1 MPQLPAPSTTEAAAV
16 RPPPCAQAADTRP
29 WWRPQVREPAQLEA
43 RMRERLFWFTMA
55 LSLAAAFGLAA
66 YFWWLQRPV
75 LVGVIASYLPPAL
88 AVSVYVARTGRIRRG
103 IAALMVSLAAVLV
116 ALTWLLGGWS
126 APTLWWL
133 VLLPMMWMLT
143 GARREGLMLGGAI
156 LGVLAL
162 TPWAIDRLG
171 LPDLSPTAAAQRAL
185 DGGVWAAAALVL
197 FGCFVLYALTLRRGL
212 RRELTLALRELR
224 RSRDEALA
232 ASQVKA
238 RFLANMSHEVRTPIN
253 GILGAIELL
262 RSTPLDARQQQ
273 IVALQRQSL
282 DTLMARVNDVLDYTK
297 IEAGRMELELVEADL
312 RELAF
317 DALELHAAVAHEK
330 GLELTLGLA
339 PEVPAV
345 VRVDPTRLRQV
356 LGHLVSN
363 AVRYTVRGG
372 VHIQIGVEP
381 EGLSEG
387 QARLHIEVQDTGVGI
402 APELLPRLFEA
413 FPRSDESTTRASGG
427 TGLGLAICRELV
439 QLMGGRISARS
450 EPHKGSVFTL
460 ELTLDHIEQP
470 SAGLPPGV
478 PLHVLVVANYLR
490 LVQHMQAGL
499 REFGVS
505 YEVKPVPPTQA
516 ELQVLRDQGINAILL
531 DEKLLGARGHDRLEQ
546 MAREAGLP
554 VLLMRGVSSDTTMGM
569 LDGVFVLSKPV
580 RPHALH
586 DGLRWALHA
595 RRHGGRPPPGPT
607 LPAPPAAERAVL
619 AGRVLLVDD
628 NPVNQVMTQAMLE
641 RLGLA
646 VVVAGDGQEALSRF
660 AEQTFDI
667 VLMDVQMPGMDGLT
681 ATEKLRAIER
691 QAGRGRTPVIA
702 VTGNPEPE
710 VRQRGQAA
718 GMDDFL
724 GKPFTLDQLQR
735 TLLRWQPELLP
746 GPAPVRPDGPMAG
759 GGPF

>member
-1 MPQLPAPSTTEAAAV
+1 MSTPPLPAPSNTEAAAV
-16 RPPPCAQAADTRP
+16 QATHPPAECADTRP
-29 WWRPQVREPAQLEA
+29 WRRPQVLEPAQLEA

-103 IAALMVSLAAVLV
+103 IAVLMVSLTAVLT
-116 ALTWLLGGWS
+116 ALTWLLGGWT

-156 LGVLAL
+156 LVVLAL
-162 TPWAIDRLG
+162 TPWAVDRLG

-185 DGGVWAAAALVL
+185 DGGAWAAAALVL

-262 RSTPLDARQQQ
+262 RGTPLDARQQQ

-282 DTLMARVNDVLDYTK
+282 DTLMALVNDVLDYTK
-297 IEAGRMELELVEADL
+297 IEAGRMELEPVEADL

-413 FPRSDESTTRASGG
+413 FPRSDESTTRAPGG

-490 LVQHMQAGL
+490 LVQHVEAGL

-516 ELQVLRDQGINAILL
+516 ELLVLRDQGINAILL

-595 RRHGGRPPPGPT
+595 QIGR
-607 LPAPPAAERAVL
+607 AHV
-619 AGRVLLVDD
+619 
-628 NPVNQVMTQAMLE
+628 
-641 RLGLA
+641 
-646 VVVAGDGQEALSRF
+646 
-660 AEQTFDI
+660 
-667 VLMDVQMPGMDGLT
+667 
-681 ATEKLRAIER
+681 
-691 QAGRGRTPVIA
+691 
-702 VTGNPEPE
+702 
-710 VRQRGQAA
+710 
-718 GMDDFL
+718 
-724 GKPFTLDQLQR
+724 
-735 TLLRWQPELLP
+735 
-746 GPAPVRPDGPMAG
+746 
-759 GGPF
+759 